1 MQNKVYQGYQTLNAL
16 LSPVPPPSG
25 EIESELRRLIA
36 GYANREDW
44 VHAVVVFGN
53 QGKIYYYCACFMI
66 STDMTCRIKR

>member
-1 MQNKVYQGYQTLNAL
+1 MQNKVYQAYQTLNAL

-44 VHAVVVFGN
+44 VHGVVVFGK
-53 QGKIYYYCACFMI
+53 GKIYSYCPCFMI
-66 STDMTCRIKR
+66 SADMTCRIKR